1 MIARFYFYFP
11 IHFNGLISSKKNGIH
26 KFQNILIII
35 NQYEIA
41 RLYHTLGGIC
51 LAWLIIIAVYN
62 LRDNINV
69 NLMKQNKCHEHES
82 IQATALVKVW
92 NVVTFL
98 FRSKMRD
105 CNGFYFYDVKS
116 NTKKK
121 KVRSS
126 LYKVLSSLA
135 CASSVNVHSLTV
147 VEFRNMIV

>member
-1 MIARFYFYFP
+1 
-11 IHFNGLISSKKNGIH
+11 
-26 KFQNILIII
+26 
-35 NQYEIA
+35 
-41 RLYHTLGGIC
+41 
-51 LAWLIIIAVYN
+51 
-62 LRDNINV
+62 
-69 NLMKQNKCHEHES
+69 MKQNKCQEHES
-82 IQATALVKVW
+82 IQAAALVKVW

-126 LYKVLSSLA
+126 LHKVLSSLA
-135 CASSVNVHSLTV
+135 CASSVNVHSLKV

>member
-1 MIARFYFYFP
+1 MCIDKILKLHLPYKYVIARFYVYFP

-35 NQYEIA
+35 NQYEIC
-41 RLYHTLGGIC
+41 RQLYHTLGGIC

-69 NLMKQNKCHEHES
+69 TLMKQNKCQEQES
-82 IQATALVKVW
+82 IWAAALVKVW

-121 KVRSS
+121 KVR
-126 LYKVLSSLA
+126 
-135 CASSVNVHSLTV
+135 
-147 VEFRNMIV
+147 

>member
-1 MIARFYFYFP
+1 
-11 IHFNGLISSKKNGIH
+11 
-26 KFQNILIII
+26 
-35 NQYEIA
+35 
-41 RLYHTLGGIC
+41 
-51 LAWLIIIAVYN
+51 
-62 LRDNINV
+62 
-69 NLMKQNKCHEHES
+69 MKQNKCHEHES

-126 LYKVLSSLA
+126 LHKVLSSLA